1 METIFL
7 THLHADH
14 IMDLVNIFQGSWP
27 SSRIDV
33 YGPGPAGPPFTTH
46 DDPVHPVRFADDPAP
61 GVRRVI
67 EHLNRAFA
75 MNINARIIAERR
87 NDYLDHI
94 HIHEIGL
101 AGEVGGEPGD
111 IEVAVEIERGSAFF
125 EVPPVDPFVVHPQDE
140 HGVTVT
146 ATFVQHAP
154 VFPALAYRFDTPA
167 GSVVFSGDTGAC
179 DNVVTL
185 AAGADILVHE
195 VIDLEAL
202 LGRLSSLSNYET
214 VRGQL
219 LRSHTPVEV
228 VGSIAARAGVGRLV
242 LSHLVPGEGSHSP
255 EQWEALVRE
264 GAPEFTGEVVC
275 GVDLDEFG
283 DRRRALTPSEG
294 AHTFVCT
301 CARVVHVAGG
311 ATRGTELD
319 RFDRIHRAIR
329 LSDRQ
334 LPVGCQVERP
344 SELVHDV
351 VMP

>member
-1 METIFL
+1 M
-7 THLHADH
+7 
-14 IMDLVNIFQGSWP
+14 
-27 SSRIDV
+27 
-33 YGPGPAGPPFTTH
+33 
-46 DDPVHPVRFADDPAP
+46 
-61 GVRRVI
+61 I

-101 AGEVGGEPGD
+101 TGEVGGEPGD
-111 IEVAVEIERGSAFF
+111 IEVAVEIERGGAAF
-125 EVPPVDPFVVHPQDE
+125 EIPPVDPFVVQPQDE

-228 VGSIAARAGVGRLV
+228 VGSIAARAGVGTLV
-242 LSHLVPGEGSHSP
+242 LSHLVPGEGSIPPSSGRRWFARARP
-255 EQWEALVRE
+255 SSRARSCAVSTSTNWRSASSR
-264 GAPEFTGEVVC
+264 
-275 GVDLDEFG
+275 
-283 DRRRALTPSEG
+283 RRRAGPPRSPRAATSAPMPVERGRSTS
-294 AHTFVCT
+294 A
-301 CARVVHVAGG
+301 
-311 ATRGTELD
+311 ATR
-319 RFDRIHRAIR
+319 RVAPAPR
-329 LSDRQ
+329 
-334 LPVGCQVERP
+334 
-344 SELVHDV
+344 
-351 VMP
+351 